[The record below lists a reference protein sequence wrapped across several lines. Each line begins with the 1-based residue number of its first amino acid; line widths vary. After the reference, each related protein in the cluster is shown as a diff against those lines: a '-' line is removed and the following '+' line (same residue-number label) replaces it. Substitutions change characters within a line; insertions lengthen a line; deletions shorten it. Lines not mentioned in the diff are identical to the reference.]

1 MTSYV
6 QFAIEEAEAGGL
18 RDIFKVTYLLKGRL
32 SAQLCLTLN
41 SCSFLPLFSCSLL
54 SSDCLVDRL
63 KDLKFELRL
72 LRIEFISKQLPVT
85 PDPGSGQKSND
96 SVSFG
101 SAFLTDN
108 TNTYLH

>member
-1 MTSYV
+1 MSDSKLML
-6 QFAIEEAEAGGL
+6 F
-18 RDIFKVTYLLKGRL
+18 
-32 SAQLCLTLN
+32 LT
-41 SCSFLPLFSCSLL
+41 SFLMLSPL
-54 SSDCLVDRL
+54 SDCLVDRL

-72 LRIEFISKQLPVT
+72 LRIEFISKQLTVT

-96 SVSFG
+96 SVSSG